1 MIQLDSITQ
10 TYIGSQDLMQA
21 VHEPDNYK
29 PWVATIVKAN
39 FLVNLGVADPAG
51 IRPRNARLPFAEVAQ
66 IL

>member
-1 MIQLDSITQ
+1 
-10 TYIGSQDLMQA
+10 MQA